1 MKDLKDI
8 INESHHE
15 VDENGLMVLD
25 NDEFYALILDK
36 TTGQIQIYK
45 KPEPLIGDWEE
56 ELDGFTIKDLKKMK
70 AGSTQEFGEGSF
82 VLFKF

>member
-8 INESHHE
+8 FVQESKNYGP
-15 VDENGLMVLD
+15 DENGLMVLD

-45 KPEPLIGDWEE
+45 NRI
-56 ELDGFTIKDLKKMK
+56 TN
-70 AGSTQEFGEGSF
+70 
-82 VLFKF
+82 